1 MSKFEG
7 VIAIDG
13 PAGAGKSTVARAVA
27 LRLGLNYLDTGA
39 MYRAVALKSL
49 REGIKHDD
57 AEKLGVLASNS
68 TIEFG
73 PGTPQQ
79 VFLDGENVTKEIRAP
94 NIGDLAS
101 AVSVHPAVR
110 RVVVQRQRELIG
122 EGRITLDGRD
132 TTTVVAPDAEVK
144 IFLTAS
150 LEERAKRRHK
160 ELIQKGID
168 VPLSEVQADIDERDR
183 RDMTRT
189 DSPLRQAEDAILIDS
204 TDMNAADVVDRVVQI
219 ACSAS

>member
-1 MSKFEG
+1 MSKFKG

-27 LRLGLNYLDTGA
+27 ERLGLDYLDTGA
-39 MYRAVALKSL
+39 MYRAIALKSL
-49 REGIKHDD
+49 REGIKDDD
-57 AEKLGVLASNS
+57 AEKLGDLASNS

-79 VFLDGENVTKEIRAP
+79 VFLDGENVTKEIREP

-101 AVSVHPAVR
+101 AISVHPAVR
-110 RVVVQRQRELIG
+110 RIVVQRQRELIG
-122 EGRITLDGRD
+122 KGRITLDGRD
-132 TTTVVAPDAEVK
+132 TTTVVAPDAEIK

-160 ELIQKGID
+160 ELIQKGAE
-168 VPLSEVQADIDERDR
+168 VSLREVQAEIEERDR
-183 RDMTRT
+183 RDMTRS

-204 TDMNAADVVDRVVQI
+204 TNMTATDVVERVIQLVN
-219 ACSAS
+219 SRS